1 MTRDQFLSQLR
12 LSLGNMPEADKQDIV
27 YDYEEHFRIGLADG
41 KSEEQIAESLGN
53 PRVIG
58 NSYRIDAMLT
68 VPNDGESVAA
78 ASVFNAV
85 IASISLTIFNVIFVL
100 GPFIG
105 LIGILFGMWVTAG
118 SLVFAGAVTMVS
130 TAFPSASNVQL
141 IANPLANG
149 AFMLFSGLGIGALG
163 VLASIGMVLV
173 TKWFFI
179 GVAAYVKFNARI
191 IRGGK

>member
-1 MTRDQFLSQLR
+1 MTRDQFLSQLQMN
-12 LSLGNMPEADKQDIV
+12 LGNMPEADKQDIV
-27 YDYEEHFRIGLADG
+27 YDYEEHFRIGLAEG

-58 NSYRIDAMLT
+58 NSYRIDSMLT
-68 VPNDGESVAA
+68 VPTDGSDVAA

-100 GPFIG
+100 GPFFG
-105 LIGILFGMWVTAG
+105 LVVVLFGMWATAG
-118 SLVFAGAVTMVS
+118 SLIIAGTAIMVS
-130 TAFPSASNVQL
+130 TIFPSASNVQF
-141 IANPLANG
+141 IANPLMNASL
-149 AFMLFSGLGIGALG
+149 LFSGIGVAASG
-163 VLASIGMVLV
+163 VLAGIGMVFV